1 MKIAI
6 IGAHGVGKTTL
17 AKELSKLLKFPVL
30 PDTAREALLKG
41 FAVNESTPPEN
52 QLWILTKQIEYE
64 RELKDNFIADKTL
77 FDNIVYGRQ
86 LFNDQN
92 FLSVLE
98 NIIGKIAN
106 YDLFIYLPIE
116 IPLVDDG
123 RSMDPVFQE
132 KIDKE
137 YLKVL
142 GEFGISYFQVR
153 GSVKQRL
160 KSSLQIINSFRKK
173 AHKSFP

>member
-6 IGAHGVGKTTL
+6 VGAHGVGKTTL
-17 AKELSKLLKFPVL
+17 AKELSKHLKLTVL
-30 PDTAREALLKG
+30 PDAAREALLKG
-41 FAVNESTPPEN
+41 FTVNEGTSPEI
-52 QLWILTKQIEYE
+52 QLWILSKQIEFE
-64 RELKDNFIADKTL
+64 HDFKDNFIADKTL

-86 LFNDQN
+86 LFDDVN
-92 FLSVLE
+92 FLNVLE
-98 NIIGKIAN
+98 DVIKRIAK

-153 GSVKQRL
+153 GSVKNRVRDAL
-160 KSSLQIINSFRKK
+160 KIILSSSKK
-173 AHKSFP
+173 KSK